1 MNAKTVTNGQARKSL
16 AEQIDRLDAVLDGL
30 AEGLNEAVA
39 EAVKEAVGAAVQTA
53 VQAVLREVLGNPE
66 VQARLRAPA
75 PAAPPPAP
83 KAGWKEYAV
92 GLGASVVVWYA
103 ATRAECRK
111 RLGLVRDWVAGALER
126 VRGLG
131 RFKYHVLVALGVV
144 AAATA
149 TASWTGPVVAAAAG
163 WLAGCT
169 TALGVQAAL
178 AYRRLVARIAVE

>member
-30 AEGLNEAVA
+30 ADGLNGAVA
-39 EAVKEAVGAAVQTA
+39 DAVKEAVGAAVQTA
-53 VQAVLREVLGNPE
+53 VQVVLREVLGNPE

-83 KAGWKEYAV
+83 KARWKEYGAW
-92 GLGASVVVWYA
+92 LCASVVVWCA
-103 ATRAECRK
+103 AARAEWYK
-111 RLGLVRDWVAGALER
+111 RLGQVRGWVSGAVER
-126 VRGLG
+126 VRGFG
-131 RFKYHVLVALGVV
+131 RFKYHLLVALGVA

-169 TALGVQAAL
+169 TTLGVQAAI
-178 AYRRLVARIAVE
+178 AYRRLVARFADE

>member
-30 AEGLNEAVA
+30 GEGLNEAVA
-39 EAVKEAVGAAVQTA
+39 DAVKEAVGAAVQTA
-53 VQAVLREVLGNPE
+53 VQAVLREVLGSPE

-75 PAAPPPAP
+75 PTAPPPAP
-83 KAGWKEYAV
+83 KARWKEYAAA
-92 GLGASVVVWYA
+92 LGTAVVVWWA
-103 ATRAECRK
+103 AARAECRK
-111 RLGLVRDWVAGALER
+111 RLGQVRSWVAGAVER
-126 VRGLG
+126 MRGLG
-131 RFKYHVLVALGVV
+131 RFKYHLLVALGVA

-149 TASWTGPVVAAAAG
+149 TASWTGPVVVAAAG

-178 AYRRLVARIAVE
+178 AYRRLVARFAAD

>member
-1 MNAKTVTNGQARKSL
+1 MNAKMVTNGQARKSL

-30 AEGLNEAVA
+30 GEGLNEAVA
-39 EAVKEAVGAAVQTA
+39 DAVKEAVGAAVQTA

-83 KAGWKEYAV
+83 KARWKEYVA
-92 GLGASVVVWYA
+92 GLGAWVVVWYGA
-103 ATRAECRK
+103 ARAECRK
-111 RLGLVRDWVAGALER
+111 RLGQARRWVVGAVER
-126 VRGLG
+126 MRGLG
-131 RFKYHVLVALGVV
+131 RFRYHLLVALGVA

-178 AYRRLVARIAVE
+178 AYRRLAARLAYE